1 MRIHTLILL
10 LLFAAS
16 AVADDVIL
24 KDGRVLSG
32 KVSDEGKRYTV
43 VDRDRKYAVPKSE
56 VAEFVSAR
64 SFMDEYEA
72 RLEKLPYDDPE
83 AIFEFGRW
91 LAKNEWPSR
100 AARAYE
106 EVLELDPDHRGARR
120 ALGYKLYEGEW
131 VGPEEL
137 NRRQGLVKFEGR
149 WYTKHDLAQLK
160 KEIET
165 NEKLRQAVDHRRRE
179 NAKIN
184 RMVTKFATFDR
195 KNRQKAYDELYRYAE
210 SLNSPE
216 LRKFADDT
224 KAYYDERVRILCA
237 RMMAR
242 TEIQATHT
250 KLKRP
255 IESFVTNLGAAIA
268 FISAQNPVTI
278 QLPEI
283 KIAQIKTTVDIPA
296 GCK

>member
-1 MRIHTLILL
+1 MRITVILL

-32 KVSDEGKRYTV
+32 KVVDEGMRYTV
-43 VDRDRKYAVPKSE
+43 VDRDRKFAVSKSD
-56 VAEFVSAR
+56 VTKVVSNA
-64 SFMDEYEA
+64 
-72 RLEKLPYDDPE
+72 E

-91 LAKNEWPSR
+91 LEENEWPSR
-100 AARAYE
+100 AGRAYE

-137 NRRQGLVKFEGR
+137 NRRRGLVKFEGR
-149 WYTKHDLAQLK
+149 WYTKHDLEQLK
-160 KEIET
+160 KEIEN
-165 NEKLRQAVDHRRRE
+165 NEKLRQAVEHRRRE
-179 NAKIN
+179 NLKIN
-184 RMVTKFATFDR
+184 RIANKFATFD
-195 KNRQKAYDELYRYAE
+195 KKKRQKAYDELYRYAE
-210 SLNSPE
+210 TLNSPE

-224 KAYYDERVRILCA
+224 KAFYDERVRVLCA
-237 RMMAR
+237 KMMAR
-242 TEIQATHT
+242 TEIQATRT

-255 IESFVTNLGAAIA
+255 IENFVTNLGAAIA
-268 FISAQNPVTI
+268 QISAQNPVTI

-283 KIAQIKTTVDIPA
+283 DMVEIKTTVDIPA

>member
-1 MRIHTLILL
+1 MRNTLIVL

-32 KVSDEGKRYTV
+32 KVVDEGKRYTV
-43 VDRDRKYAVPKSE
+43 VDRDRKYAVGKTE
-56 VAEFVSAR
+56 VAKVVSKP
-64 SFMDEYEA
+64 SFMDAYEA
-72 RLEKLPYDDPE
+72 RLKKLPFDDAE

-91 LAKNEWPSR
+91 LAENEWPTR
-100 AARAYE
+100 AGRAYE

-149 WYTKHDLAQLK
+149 WYTKHDLEQLQ
-160 KEIET
+160 KEIEN
-165 NEKLRQAVDHRRRE
+165 NEKLRQAVEHRRRE
-179 NAKIN
+179 NLKIN
-184 RMVTKFATFDR
+184 RIVTKFATFD
-195 KNRQKAYDELYRYAE
+195 KKKRQNAHDELYRYAE
-210 SLNSPE
+210 TLNSPE

-224 KAYYDERVRILCA
+224 KAYFDERARVLCA
-237 RMMAR
+237 QMMAR
-242 TEIQATHT
+242 TEIQATRT

-255 IESFVTNLGAAIA
+255 IENFVTNLGAAIA

-283 KIAQIKTTVDIPA
+283 EIVQIQTTADIPA

>member
-1 MRIHTLILL
+1 MRIHTLIL

-24 KDGRVLSG
+24 RDGTVLSG
-32 KVSDEGKRYTV
+32 KVVDEGKRYTV
-43 VDRDRKYAVPKSE
+43 VDRDRKFAVSKAE
-56 VAEFVSAR
+56 VARLVSKP

-72 RLEKLPYDDPE
+72 RLKKLPFDDAE

-91 LAKNEWPSR
+91 LAENEWATR

-106 EVLELDPDHRGARR
+106 ERR

-137 NRRQGLVKFEGR
+137 NRRKGLVKFEGR
-149 WYTKHDLAQLK
+149 WYTKHDLEQLK
-160 KEIET
+160 KEIEN
-165 NEKLRQAVDHRRRE
+165 NEKLRQAVEHRRRE
-179 NAKIN
+179 NLKIN
-184 RMVTKFATFDR
+184 RMVSKFATFDKKQR
-195 KNRQKAYDELYRYAE
+195 RKAYDNLYRYAE
-210 SLNSPE
+210 TLNSPE

-224 KAYYDERVRILCA
+224 KAYFDERVRYLCA
-237 RMMAR
+237 QMMAR
-242 TEIQATHT
+242 TEIQATRT

-255 IESFVTNLGAAIA
+255 IENFVTNLGAAIS

-283 KIAQIKTTVDIPA
+283 DMVEIKTTADIPA

>member
-1 MRIHTLILL
+1 MRITLIVL

-32 KVSDEGKRYTV
+32 KVVDEGKRYTV
-43 VDRDRKYAVPKSE
+43 VDRDRKFAVRKLE
-56 VAEFVSAR
+56 VARVFSKP
-64 SFMDEYEA
+64 SFMDDYEA
-72 RLEKLPYDDPE
+72 RLEKLPFDDAE

-91 LAKNEWPSR
+91 LAENEWASR

-137 NRRQGLVKFEGR
+137 NRRKGLVKFEGR
-149 WYTKHDLAQLK
+149 WYTKHDLQLK
-160 KEIET
+160 KEIEN
-165 NEKLRQAVDHRRRE
+165 NEKLRQAVEHRRRE
-179 NAKIN
+179 NLKIN
-184 RMVTKFATFDR
+184 RIVTKFATFDKKQR
-195 KNRQKAYDELYRYAE
+195 RKAYDELYQYAE
-210 SLNSPE
+210 TLNSPE

-224 KAYYDERVRILCA
+224 KAYFDERARVLCA
-237 RMMAR
+237 QMMAR
-242 TEIQATHT
+242 TEIQATRT

-255 IESFVTNLGAAIA
+255 IENFVTNLGAAIA

-283 KIAQIKTTVDIPA
+283 EMVQIQTTADIPA

>member
-1 MRIHTLILL
+1 MRITLILL

-32 KVSDEGKRYTV
+32 KVVDEGKRLTV
-43 VDRDRKYAVPKSE
+43 VDRDRKFAVPKSK
-56 VAEFVSAR
+56 VTKVTSKP
-64 SFMDEYEA
+64 SFMDAYEA
-72 RLEKLPYDDPE
+72 RLKELPFDDAE

-91 LAKNEWPSR
+91 LAENEWPSR
-100 AARAYE
+100 AGRAYE

-131 VGPEEL
+131 VSPEEL

-149 WYTKHDLAQLK
+149 WYTKHDLEQLK
-160 KEIET
+160 KEIEG
-165 NEKLRQAVDHRRRE
+165 NEKLRLAVEHRRRE
-179 NAKIN
+179 NKKIN
-184 RMVTKFATFDR
+184 RMVNRFATFDK
-195 KNRQKAYDELYRYAE
+195 KNRQNAYDELYRYAE
-210 SLNSPE
+210 TLNSPE

-224 KAYYDERVRILCA
+224 KAFFDERVRVLCA
-237 RMMAR
+237 QMTAR
-242 TEIQATHT
+242 TEIQATRT

-255 IESFVTNLGAAIA
+255 IENFETNLGAAIA

-283 KIAQIKTTVDIPA
+283 EIVEIKSTVDIPA

>member
-32 KVSDEGKRYTV
+32 KVVDEGKRFTV

-56 VAEFVSAR
+56 VASLVEKQ

-72 RLEKLPYDDPE
+72 RLAKLPYDDPE

-91 LAKNEWPSR
+91 LAESEWPSR

-106 EVLELDPDHRGARR
+106 EVLELDPEHRGARR

-149 WYTKHDLAQLK
+149 WYT
-160 KEIET
+160 
-165 NEKLRQAVDHRRRE
+165 
-179 NAKIN
+179 
-184 RMVTKFATFDR
+184 
-195 KNRQKAYDELYRYAE
+195 
-210 SLNSPE
+210 
-216 LRKFADDT
+216 
-224 KAYYDERVRILCA
+224 
-237 RMMAR
+237 
-242 TEIQATHT
+242 
-250 KLKRP
+250 
-255 IESFVTNLGAAIA
+255 
-268 FISAQNPVTI
+268 
-278 QLPEI
+278 
-283 KIAQIKTTVDIPA
+283 
-296 GCK
+296 